1 MSLEYVNLED
11 VHRYAQTKTIEA
23 ARKHLCAVR
32 DRSQTESEPHGRTLQ
47 QISATR
53 LFHEDLVLLVTGLL
67 GRLKAGG
74 QLSLIGYGEGQGAII
89 ASSYESFSEALPNF
103 SAWSVSPPV
112 VTQIVEG
119 KNDLEKIFPPGGPN
133 WRDFRA
139 ELHETFGMMMDEWK
153 CLLSTG

>member
-1 MSLEYVNLED
+1 MICYLQGHLCHHRQDNCSIWTRETLAAFAAAKHLPHLAQMSLEFVNLED
-11 VHRYAQTKTIEA
+11 VHGYEQTKTIEA

-32 DRSQTESEPHGRTLQ
+32 DRSQIESEPHGRTLQ

-89 ASSYESFSEALPNF
+89 ASLYVSFSEALPNF
-103 SAWSVSPPV
+103 SAWSGSPSV

-119 KNDLEKIFPPGGPN
+119 
-133 WRDFRA
+133 
-139 ELHETFGMMMDEWK
+139 
-153 CLLSTG
+153 